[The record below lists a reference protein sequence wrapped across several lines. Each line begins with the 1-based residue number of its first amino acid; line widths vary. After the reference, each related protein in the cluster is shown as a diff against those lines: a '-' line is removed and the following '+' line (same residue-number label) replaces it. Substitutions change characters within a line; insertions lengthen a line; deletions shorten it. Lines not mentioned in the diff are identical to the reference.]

1 MCSNA
6 QQKDANVVAKRPQ
19 YRRGSSTG
27 KTLHHVAI
35 SRGSYYAKNTDP
47 EEVEGDHPSEEVDD
61 PLDPEA
67 ATYVNPTSSNN
78 KNTLRLELSDKSEWD
93 FDNSSI
99 NSALTGMNSA
109 FQSPSHTTNNKQA
122 KPAAP
127 VPKVR
132 TNNGTTTGLTEEE
145 KKEKERFLM
154 FTRVLM
160 K

>member
-1 MCSNA
+1 M
-6 QQKDANVVAKRPQ
+6 
-19 YRRGSSTG
+19 
-27 KTLHHVAI
+27 
-35 SRGSYYAKNTDP
+35 
-47 EEVEGDHPSEEVDD
+47 DD

-67 ATYVNPTSSNN
+67 ATYVNPIISNN
-78 KNTLRLELSDKSEWD
+78 KNTLRLELSEKSEWD

-109 FQSPSHTTNNKQA
+109 SIQSPSHATNNKQA
-122 KPAAP
+122 KAASLP
-127 VPKVR
+127 VPKPSDT
-132 TNNGTTTGLTEEE
+132 TNIGNTTVLTEEE